1 MKPTCALG
9 LLAYLKPLGALG
21 LLLRWLA
28 HLVLHCT
35 DEAQL
40 GRNSCLQ
47 LYFWHQTLNFH
58 VIAGNGALCFGDL
71 IMPANSLTAS
81 SVWVFG
87 PGCFAVD

>member
-1 MKPTCALG
+1 MISALG

-47 LYFWHQTLNFH
+47 LHFWHQTFELSCKL
-58 VIAGNGALCFGDL
+58 G
-71 IMPANSLTAS
+71 LT
-81 SVWVFG
+81 VTLVL
-87 PGCFAVD
+87 